1 MEGDTPKCHLG
12 KRRQAQSHP
21 HTRHWQSG
29 SKFRGRDS
37 QQRALV
43 CQVGAEVTGD
53 GVSTSL
59 ESLE

>member
-1 MEGDTPKCHLG
+1 MEGDTQVPPG
-12 KRRQAQSHP
+12 KPRQAESHP
-21 HTRHWQSG
+21 RTRHWQSG

-43 CQVGAEVTGD
+43 CQVGAEVTGE
-53 GVSTSL
+53 GMSTSL